1 MLEEIFSNYDGPP
14 PDVNLFNEKNHGNAI
29 LKLNNEGLLESV
41 HDISSGGMLIAAAE
55 MTINSGIGLQI
66 NKPKK
71 YTNNFEYLF
80 GEDQGRYLIEVESDN
95 VKKVKTFLND
105 NEVFNETIGYT
116 QNKKFSVFQDF
127 NLDVDKLRYL
137 NNTWYYKNL

>member
-1 MLEEIFSNYDGPP
+1 M
-14 PDVNLFNEKNHGNAI
+14 
-29 LKLNNEGLLESV
+29 
-41 HDISSGGMLIAAAE
+41 
-55 MTINSGIGLQI
+55 
-66 NKPKK
+66 
-71 YTNNFEYLF
+71 
-80 GEDQGRYLIEVESDN
+80 IEVESDN